1 MWTFR
6 ACGRQR
12 CTDVGLRCSRHTDN
26 LASPPSPTY
35 EGQTSLRPEQGCSG
49 AGTRGDGVPHFFG
62 LKFVQKLVLVHCC
75 NWLFTET
82 QCKIISVQHV
92 CRPELFKKSLSK
104 SCFRR
109 PPTSF
114 LGVHAWSRNRFAVP
128 SSVVH
133 SLHGLLVGPSCCEQ
147 REMIAKCTAPMYNL
161 RFQPGT
167 QRDRSSSN
175 SSSSIHTLVN
185 RWVTATVGY
194 PGYPGFQ
201 QPAGATVLSFP
212 SISALSAI

>member
-1 MWTFR
+1 V
-6 ACGRQR
+6 GRGR
-12 CTDVGLRCSRHTDN
+12 GGGRR
-26 LASPPSPTY
+26 PPLPP
-35 EGQTSLRPEQGCSG
+35 L
-49 AGTRGDGVPHFFG
+49 FG

-75 NWLFTET
+75 NWLLTET

-92 CRPELFKKSLSK
+92 RRPKLFKKSLSK

-114 LGVHAWSRNRFAVP
+114 LGLHAWSRNRFAVP

-161 RFQPGT
+161 AYSREGSEIAVAAT
-167 QRDRSSSN
+167 AAAA
-175 SSSSIHTLVN
+175 SI
-185 RWVTATVGY
+185 RW
-194 PGYPGFQ
+194 
-201 QPAGATVLSFP
+201 
-212 SISALSAI
+212 